1 MILAH
6 IIRRCHIVRCG
17 RSHAVAHV
25 KEGGRD
31 TDREQR
37 MRGEGAGHAYH
48 PHANSDALTRAHINT
63 H

>member
-25 KEGGRD
+25 KEGGKD

-37 MRGEGAGHAYH
+37 MRREKVQDTPIT
-48 PHANSDALTRAHINT
+48 PHTNS
-63 H
+63 